1 MAGSTQ
7 LPDNH
12 VIALKP
18 APNTVGASLL
28 AKNLNDNA
36 RFLNKRGTYGFLAS
50 KLAPTCGRGA
60 AA

>member
-12 VIALKP
+12 VIALEP

-36 RFLNKRGTYGFLAS
+36 RFLNKRGA
-50 KLAPTCGRGA
+50 
-60 AA
+60 

>member
-7 LPDNH
+7 LPH
-12 VIALKP
+12 P
-18 APNTVGASLL
+18 QCTNTVGASLL

-36 RFLNKRGTYGFLAS
+36 RFLNKRGAYGFLAS
-50 KLAPTCGRGA
+50 KLAPARGRGA